1 MHRLSLLFSSACSLN
16 PPFSPPLPTNGS
28 GDQGDQLG
36 AGRGAGRAGRMSRL
50 CTLHGLSV
58 SLRPTP
64 RLNILSPCPEGK
76 AAAWS
81 SAVHSSCVHSGS
93 VGDKVGSSVS
103 ASSLAHGLFHGCG
116 LLRSW
121 GLWDCCSWKE
131 LPGMGGVC
139 IEGMGKRAA
148 LTVQEHC

>member
-1 MHRLSLLFSSACSLN
+1 
-16 PPFSPPLPTNGS
+16 
-28 GDQGDQLG
+28 
-36 AGRGAGRAGRMSRL
+36 MSRL

-93 VGDKVGSSVS
+93 MGDKVGPSVS
-103 ASSLAHGLFHGCG
+103 ASSLAIPWLWVARKLGFVG
-116 LLRSW
+116 LLQLEGTARYGR
-121 GLWDCCSWKE
+121 GL
-131 LPGMGGVC
+131 
-139 IEGMGKRAA
+139 
-148 LTVQEHC
+148 H